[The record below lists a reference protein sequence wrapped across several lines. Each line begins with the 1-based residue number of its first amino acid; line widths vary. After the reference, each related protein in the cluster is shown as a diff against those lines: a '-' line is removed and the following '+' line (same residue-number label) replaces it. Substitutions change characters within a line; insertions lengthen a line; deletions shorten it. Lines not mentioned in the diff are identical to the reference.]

1 MAQPVEEIPVIGL
14 TWPEFLEH
22 VKGSWAQGQHAALIG
37 PTGVGKTTFAG
48 HVISNRRWVLA
59 LDAKGGDETLDELY
73 RHGFERLSRWPPPRN
88 SDIWE
93 RLANREPVRLIVG
106 VPVKARA
113 DRAKLRKLLSDTI
126 DGAFEM
132 GGWTLYIDE
141 LQLAA
146 DRRLMGLTAQI
157 EENLIAA
164 RSRGVS
170 VVSSFQRPANVPRT
184 ASDQASHVF
193 VWYTRDDDVVKRLA
207 EMMGRP
213 KDEVRGA
220 IRGLDEFCVLT
231 VSRNPRDPMIVTR
244 VPKL

>member
-1 MAQPVEEIPVIGL
+1 VPELELPAIGMQ
-14 TWPEFLEH
+14 WVEFLEYVRARWRQGEH
-22 VKGSWAQGQHAALIG
+22 VALIG

-48 HVISNRRWVLA
+48 HIVSARKYAIA
-59 LDAKGGDETLDELY
+59 LDPKGGDSTLETFT
-73 RHGFERLSRWPPPRN
+73 RFGFERLERWPPPRS

-93 RLANREPVRLIVG
+93 RLAKHEPVRLIVG
-106 VPVKARA
+106 VPLRTRA
-113 DRAKLRKLLSDTI
+113 DRVKLRKLLSDTI

-164 RSRGVS
+164 RDRGVS

-193 VWYTRDDDVVKRLA
+193 TWYTRDDDVVKRLA

-213 KDEVRGA
+213 KDEIRGA
-220 IRGLDEFCVLT
+220 IRGLDDFCILG
-231 VSRNPRDPMIVTR
+231 VSRNPREPMIVTR
-244 VPKL
+244 VPKI